1 MTIRIDCG
9 RLFTGLDGEVHAD
22 CAVLVEGEAIV
33 DILPRHAEGDRA
45 APAETIDLRDSF
57 VMPGLVD
64 VHTHLAYGNAKS
76 EEDVD
81 LYGSLEFRAVR
92 GLFFAQQVL
101 AAGVTSIC
109 SPGDTGQVSAAVRDA
124 VDAGLFEGPSITAAG
139 PYITSRQ
146 GLTDWYPSWI
156 GAPST
161 ANGRL
166 VRSRDEAIEEIRRQ
180 VKDGVDAVKIALD
193 GIERR
198 PDGEHVA
205 AFTRDETKAMV
216 DEIHRLG
223 RKAIAHARGRE
234 ATLYAAEAGVDLIFH
249 ASYMDEEGLDW
260 ILRNNCAVSP
270 TLTLL
275 HNSLDFMQAADPF
288 ARKGRDKACRA
299 EFETA
304 VERLAMARKAGVPM
318 PTGTDTGFAVTPYGE
333 WHAREIEIYVD
344 YLGFSPA
351 EALRG
356 ATSVGARLLRSRDR
370 VGRIEKGCKADLLAV
385 RGDPLKDVS
394 VLLDRERFAMVMKN
408 GKRVSTA
415 RRTYDPRKVSDFSLA
430 AWNELYTQDRVR
442 EIAAAA
448 EPEQSRPAA
457 VRPRIAL

>member
-9 RLFTGLDGEVHAD
+9 RLFTGLDDEVRENCSILID
-22 CAVLVEGEAIV
+22 GDAIA
-33 DILPRHAEGDRA
+33 DILPRGAAREVAAAER
-45 APAETIDLRDSF
+45 IDLSDCF

-76 EEDVD
+76 EEDID

-101 AAGVTSIC
+101 ASGVTSIC
-109 SPGDTGQVSAAVRDA
+109 SPGDTGQVSSAVRDA
-124 VDAGLFEGPSITAAG
+124 IDAGLFEGPSVTAAG

-146 GLTDWYPSWI
+146 GLTDWYPTWI

-161 ANGRL
+161 SNGRL

-205 AFTRDETKAMV
+205 AFTREETKAMV

-223 RKAIAHARGRE
+223 KKAIAHARGRE
-234 ATLYAAEAGVDLIFH
+234 ATLYAAEAGIDLIFH
-249 ASYMDEEGLDW
+249 ASYMDEEALDW
-260 ILRNNCAVSP
+260 ILRNKCAVSP

-275 HNSLDFMQAADPF
+275 RNSLDFMRPADPF
-288 ARKGRDKACRA
+288 ARRGREDAVRA

-304 VERLAMARKAGVPM
+304 VERLARARKAGVPM

-333 WHAREIEIYVD
+333 WHAREIEIYVE

-351 EALRG
+351 EALRS
-356 ATSVGARLLRSRDR
+356 ATSVGASLLRPRDR
-370 VGRIEKGCKADLLAV
+370 VGALARGRKADLLAL
-385 RGDPLKDVS
+385 RADPLKDVS
-394 VLLDRERFAMVMKN
+394 VLLDRSTFALVMKN
-408 GKRVSTA
+408 GRPVSTE
-415 RRTYDPRKVSDFSLA
+415 RRTYNPRRVSDFSLS
-430 AWNELYTQDRVR
+430 AWSELYTQARVR
-442 EIAAAA
+442 ELAEAGAEAPRAGLHAA
-448 EPEQSRPAA
+448 Q
-457 VRPRIAL
+457 